1 MHDLA
6 DKKKKS
12 LWYKVMYNFC
22 YCLVHEYKLIG
33 RGGDISLLGRGEP
46 PGQFSNDMNSKT
58 G

>member
-1 MHDLA
+1 
-6 DKKKKS
+6 
-12 LWYKVMYNFC
+12 MYNFC

-33 RGGDISLLGRGEP
+33 QGEP